1 VPNLLACLPFDDWA
15 SRLVVPQ
22 GMDVLVW
29 RPGLPHHPQLSDVTF
44 FVPDYMAGTPLAD
57 VVAAM
62 PRLRVVQTLTAGV
75 DGMMAAIP
83 DGVALCNARGVHDAS
98 TAELA
103 VGLALSTLRGIP
115 EFVRAQTEQRWWHSD
130 RRSLAD
136 RRVVIVGAGSVGRAV
151 AARLQPFEVD
161 LTLVARHARDGVH
174 PVSRLADLLPTAEVV
189 ILTVPLTEST
199 KGMVDADFLSRLPDG
214 AVVVNVARGRV
225 IDTNALITELRS
237 RRLFAAL
244 DVTDP
249 EPLPPGH
256 PLWSA
261 PQLLLTPHVGGDTTA
276 FLPRAYRLL
285 SEQLGRF
292 ARNEPLLNVVVR
304 EDLA

>member
-1 VPNLLACLPFDDWA
+1 MTDLLACLPFDDWA
-15 SRLVVPQ
+15 TQLTVPD
-22 GMDVLVW
+22 GMDVVVW
-29 RPGLPHHPQLSDVTF
+29 RPDLPLDSRLSDVTF
-44 FVPDYMAGTPLAD
+44 FVPDYMAVTPLASAI
-57 VVAAM
+57 AAM
-62 PRLRVVQTLTAGV
+62 PHLRVVQTLTAGV
-75 DGMMAAIP
+75 DDVIAAVP
-83 DGVALCNARGVHDAS
+83 AEVTLCNARGVHDAS

-103 VGLALSTLRGIP
+103 VGLTLASLRGIP
-115 EFVRAQTEQRWWHSD
+115 DYVRAQDAQQWLHGD
-130 RRSLAD
+130 RSSLAD
-136 RRVVIVGAGSVGRAV
+136 RKVLIVGAGSVGRAV
-151 AARLQPFEVD
+151 AARLAPFEVE
-161 LTLVARHARDGVH
+161 LTLVARRARDGVH
-174 PVSRLADLLPTAEVV
+174 PATDLPTLLPTAEIV

-199 KGMVDADFLSRLPDG
+199 QGMVDPDFLSRLPDG
-214 AVVVNVARGRV
+214 ALVVNVARGGV
-225 IDTNALITELRS
+225 VDTDALLGELTS

-285 SEQLGRF
+285 DEQLRRF
-292 ARNEPLLNVVVR
+292 AGGEPLLNVVSR